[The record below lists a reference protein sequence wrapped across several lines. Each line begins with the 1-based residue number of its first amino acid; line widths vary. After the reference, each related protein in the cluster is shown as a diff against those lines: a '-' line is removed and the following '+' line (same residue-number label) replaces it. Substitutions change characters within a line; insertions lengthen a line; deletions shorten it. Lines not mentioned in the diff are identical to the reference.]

1 MESQIGPYQVTA
13 ELGRGGMGVVYKAR
27 DTALERFV
35 AIKVLADKVAGDA
48 ELIAR
53 FQREARSAAS
63 LNHPNV
69 IQIYNIGEYEG
80 QPYFVMEFVEGE
92 SLSQLI
98 RKHGRLEPQ
107 LAARILVQAA
117 SGLAAAHEK
126 EIIHRD
132 IKPGN
137 LMIDRRGNVKIAD
150 FGIAYMAEMGKKL
163 TGTGQFLG
171 TPGYLSPELC
181 QGLTLD
187 GRADIF
193 SLGVVFFEML
203 TGSQPFQADSPFAM
217 IHKVVQSPLP
227 NVRELNPA
235 VDDETVAILQRMVA
249 KNPAE
254 RYDDCHA
261 LIADLEQCFGVQTY
275 RTLGDRPASGA
286 AAAVSPD
293 LSATLT
299 DADMKPTE
307 FAPVPAPT
315 ATSLNTVPPPPP
327 AFPEQN
333 PEPANASRPAP
344 PPAVPEQNPEPANAR
359 RPAPPPATAAKPQR
373 AGALALVA
381 IAALLVIGAVAVA
394 FQLGRSGGEP
404 PPETAAG
411 SSVTE
416 TLDSTTPLPPAESAM
431 QAGGDAVGTQNH
443 TQNETGPNDVKQN
456 NIAHEQPG
464 NLVDVDQATPTAAE
478 PDAVASAA
486 KHQVV
491 AEPAGSQQPAATDSA
506 QKDREPETTPVETT
520 TFQAADTP
528 TDAADSPQ
536 IKRPKQRLSSQD
548 NSPRP
553 RTAGNRQRREKP
565 KVPNVVVAVL
575 GDPVLAEPLRGRIEE
590 YLAGDDYP
598 VLALADM
605 ADPSHLIRQEPIPFV
620 RLRQALKRHDTDVLI
635 LIRLDHRGERELRFM
650 GRAETAWQA
659 QVQLDV
665 LSLYRPLPLGSRA
678 GEQLLEYTTLNANQK
693 AKIAALKIYQQVETF
708 MSAY

>member
-69 IQIYNIGEYEG
+69 IQIYNIGEYQA

-98 RKHGRLEPQ
+98 RKQGRLETQ

-203 TGSQPFQADSPFAM
+203 TGTQPFQADSPFAM

-235 VDDETVAILQRMVA
+235 VDDATVAILQRMVA
-249 KNPAE
+249 KSPDE
-254 RYDDCHA
+254 RYADCHA
-261 LIADLEQCFGVQTY
+261 LIADLEQCYGVQTY
-275 RTLGDRPASGA
+275 RTLGDRPADGAVA
-286 AAAVSPD
+286 AAAAAPD
-293 LSATLT
+293 LSATVT
-299 DADMKPTE
+299 DADVKPTE
-307 FAPVPAPT
+307 YAPAPLPT
-315 ATSLNTVPPPPP
+315 ATSLNTPPPPPPLPDQNPAGSADAPVPPPP
-327 AFPEQN
+327 A
-333 PEPANASRPAP
+333 AAA
-344 PPAVPEQNPEPANAR
+344 
-359 RPAPPPATAAKPQR
+359 AAKSSR
-373 AGALALVA
+373 TGLFAFAALLV
-381 IAALLVIGAVAVA
+381 LLVIGAVVVA
-394 FQLGRSGGEP
+394 FQFGRFQGEP
-404 PPETAAG
+404 TPQPLASSTVGDPADAATAVPPAG
-411 SSVTE
+411 STAQV
-416 TLDSTTPLPPAESAM
+416 
-431 QAGGDAVGTQNH
+431 GD
-443 TQNETGPNDVKQN
+443 
-456 NIAHEQPG
+456 
-464 NLVDVDQATPTAAE
+464 
-478 PDAVASAA
+478 
-486 KHQVV
+486 
-491 AEPAGSQQPAATDSA
+491 EPAGANEIAAQPDPVASTAVQKGSGPLSKSTSSDRPTVEPTADTSAAENRVASESAASPPPSPSLADSRTA
-506 QKDREPETTPVETT
+506 QGDEPDETPVETA
-520 TFQAADTP
+520 TFPATDTVADT
-528 TDAADSPQ
+528 TASPR
-536 IKRPKQRLSSQD
+536 IKRPVQRSSSQD

-553 RTAGNRQRREKP
+553 RVAGNRKRRAKP

-575 GDPVLAEPLRGRIEE
+575 GDPVVAEPLRGRIEE
-590 YLAGDDYP
+590 YLSGDAYP

-605 ADPSHLIRQEPIPFV
+605 ADPSHLIRQDPIPFV

-635 LIRLDHRGERELRFM
+635 LIRIDHRGERELRFA
-650 GRAETAWQA
+650 GRSQTAWQA

-665 LSLYRPLPLGSRA
+665 LSLYRPLPLGSRT
-678 GEQLLEYTTLNANQK
+678 GDQLLEYTTLNAHQK

-708 MSAY
+708 MGSY

>member
-69 IQIYNIGEYEG
+69 IQIYNIGEYEA

-98 RKHGRLEPQ
+98 RKQGRLEPR

-227 NVRELNPA
+227 DVRQLNPV
-235 VDDETVAILQRMVA
+235 VDDATVAILNRMVA
-249 KNPAE
+249 KNPDE
-254 RYDDCHA
+254 RYADCHA

-275 RTLGDRPASGA
+275 RTLGDRPTDGA
-286 AAAVSPD
+286 VPVAAVSPD
-293 LSATLT
+293 MSATVT
-299 DADMKPTE
+299 DADVKPTE
-307 FAPVPAPT
+307 YAAAPLPT
-315 ATSLNTVPPPPP
+315 ATSLNTQPPPPP
-327 AFPEQN
+327 IPEQN
-333 PEPANASRPAP
+333 PADTAGTPMAQQAPVSKPIPP
-344 PPAVPEQNPEPANAR
+344 PPA
-359 RPAPPPATAAKPQR
+359 ATAKSSRTGTYAL
-373 AGALALVA
+373 GALLV
-381 IAALLVIGAVAVA
+381 LLVIGALGVA
-394 FQLGRSGGEP
+394 FQMGRDQSEPVPPDDTSSHIAASSDPATPVPPTGSTEPVEPEPAGVGQGASDNHPAVGDPAVGVAMQTGSGQITEP
-404 PPETAAG
+404 SSGNQPADEPTAAAAMVNSQTPSEPTGSSSPPSPAAAG
-411 SSVTE
+411 STVQVTE
-416 TLDSTTPLPPAESAM
+416 
-431 QAGGDAVGTQNH
+431 
-443 TQNETGPNDVKQN
+443 
-456 NIAHEQPG
+456 
-464 NLVDVDQATPTAAE
+464 
-478 PDAVASAA
+478 PD
-486 KHQVV
+486 
-491 AEPAGSQQPAATDSA
+491 E
-506 QKDREPETTPVETT
+506 TPVETT

-528 TDAADSPQ
+528 TEATESPR
-536 IKRPKQRLSSQD
+536 INRPKQRMSSQD
-548 NSPRP
+548 NNPRP
-553 RTAGNRQRREKP
+553 RVAGNRQRRAKP

-575 GDPVLAEPLRGRIEE
+575 GDPAVAEPLRGHIEE
-590 YLAGDDYP
+590 YLSSDAYP
-598 VLALADM
+598 VLAIADM
-605 ADPSHLIRQEPIPFV
+605 ADPSHLIRQDPIPFV
-620 RLRQALKRHDTDVLI
+620 RLRQALKRHETDVLI
-635 LIRLDHRGERELRFM
+635 LIRLDHRGERELRFG
-650 GRAETAWQA
+650 GRSQTAWQA
-659 QVQLDV
+659 QVKLDV
-665 LSLYRPLPLGSRA
+665 LSLYRPLPLGSRT
-678 GEQLLEYTTLNANQK
+678 GDKLLEYTTLNANQK
-693 AKIAALKIYQQVETF
+693 AQIAALKIYQQVENF
-708 MSAY
+708 MGSY